1 MCVVLREA
9 TFRKMSKA
17 TKSNWACNKC
27 KFSFKVS
34 SPAITSV
41 PSTTNENYNNLT
53 DSVSFL
59 SDKFDDFGK
68 QLQELLLTV
77 KEMREENRILKK
89 QNVRLNND
97 VISLVNRVNTLEQKA
112 FDNFIEIIGVPEIK
126 DENCADT
133 TKTILAKLEVNSTV
147 SKAFRVPSK
156 ILNNPRKLVAELS
169 TSQCSSNTIINS
181 RKQKPTGNMFS
192 ENWGKGPIYVNNYLT
207 FFNRNL
213 LFKTKAFAREASYK
227 FVWFKDSKIFIKK
240 SENHKAILIENE
252 SSLTNLTR

>member
-1 MCVVLREA
+1 MCVALREA
-9 TFRKMSKA
+9 TFPKMSKA

-27 KFSFKVS
+27 KFNVTVS
-34 SPAITSV
+34 SPAINSA

-68 QLQELLLTV
+68 QLQELLYTV
-77 KEMREENRILKK
+77 KEMREENRILKE
-89 QNVRLNND
+89 QNFRLNND

-133 TKTILAKLEVNSTV
+133 TKSILAKLEVNSTV

-156 ILNNPRKLVAELS
+156 ILNKPRKLVAELS
-169 TSQCSSNTIINS
+169 TSQCSSNAIINS
-181 RKQKPTGNMFS
+181 RKLKPTGNMFS
-192 ENWGKGPIYVNNYLT
+192 ENWGTGPIYVNNYLT

-213 LFKTKAFAREASYK
+213 LFKTKAFAREASFK
-227 FVWFKDSKIFIKK
+227 FVWFEDSKIFIKK

-252 SSLTNLTR
+252 SSLTNLNR